1 MYDAWNLNL
10 FRFYP
15 VIQITKIMRRTS
27 VLACQV
33 VVIWALDLMGKNFLK
48 EKMIN
53 YERLMF
59 CEHKKFKK
67 PLNINDVW
75 KLV

>member
-15 VIQITKIMRRTS
+15 VIQIAKIMSRTS

-33 VVIWALDLMGKNFLK
+33 VVIWALGLMGKNFLK
-48 EKMIN
+48 EKLIN
-53 YERLMF
+53 YE
-59 CEHKKFKK
+59 
-67 PLNINDVW
+67 
-75 KLV
+75 